1 MLKVKPTDF
10 PPEYQERFRRL
21 KEIDVRRGSS
31 PTEWIHP
38 GLSKDVADQAAEE
51 IIDLFEVM
59 TRIGS
64 LEGPFE

>member
-1 MLKVKPTDF
+1 MSG
-10 PPEYQERFRRL
+10 PE
-21 KEIDVRRGSS
+21 G
-31 PTEWIHP
+31 IHP